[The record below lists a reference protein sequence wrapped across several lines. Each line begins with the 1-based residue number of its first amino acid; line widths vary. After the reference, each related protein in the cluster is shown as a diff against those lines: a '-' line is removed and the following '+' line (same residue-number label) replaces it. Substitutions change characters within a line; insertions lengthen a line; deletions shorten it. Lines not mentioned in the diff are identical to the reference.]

1 MNPRAKIPP
10 KKKSASASALVE
22 KRRLR
27 IPLPRVSKSW
37 IPNAF
42 TLTSLF
48 LGFSSILASIQSI
61 KEIILLGQPERAWEA
76 DPKRY
81 LAYAGILIVS
91 GCILDMLDGIL
102 ARALQVSSEFGKQLD
117 SMADLVTFGIAPGV
131 LFYTVILFAGHSFH
145 DVGGVVIS
153 VPSFIPDHVV
163 NNLFLLKLL
172 AFLFPTCAVIRLAR
186 FNNAPSTPYFVG
198 IPSTFAGGAVAI
210 FLTFNVSIPPVQ
222 GLLIKMGVGE
232 IPFFSAVYNVCYGV
246 FKNFLFLLISYLV
259 LAFGM
264 VSTIRFYKVR
274 YYLNRMSKKG
284 RIVFLVA
291 FAAGGFLFFQY
302 ALLAFALYYF
312 VHSTVKHFYFNK
324 FPEKT
329 RY

>member
-1 MNPRAKIPP
+1 MSPKSPKNTRLS
-10 KKKSASASALVE
+10 KKKPVPVV

-48 LGFSSILASIQSI
+48 LGFSSILASIQSV
-61 KEIILLGQPERAWEA
+61 KEIIYIGQPGHPDASPE
-76 DPKRY
+76 RY

-91 GCILDMLDGIL
+91 GCILDMMDGVL
-102 ARALQVSSEFGKQLD
+102 ARALQVSSEFGKHLD

-131 LFYTVILFAGHSFH
+131 LFYTVLLFAGHSFPS
-145 DVGGVVIS
+145 VGVVIS
-153 VPSFIPDHVV
+153 VAHFIPDAVV
-163 NNLFLLKLL
+163 NNLFLLKVL

-186 FNNAPSTPYFVG
+186 FNNAPSTPYFTG
-198 IPSTFAGGAVAI
+198 IPSTFAGGAVAV

-222 GLLIKMGVGE
+222 GFLIKMGVGE
-232 IPFFSAVYNVCYGV
+232 IPVFTAIYDACYGV
-246 FKNFLFLLISYLV
+246 FKNFLFLLISYLI

-274 YYLNRMSKKG
+274 YYLKRMSRRG
-284 RIVFLVA
+284 RVLFLIG
-291 FAAGGFLFFQY
+291 FAASGLLFFQY
-302 ALLAFALYYF
+302 ALLLFALYYF
-312 VHSTVKHFYFNK
+312 IHSTYKHFYFK
-324 FPEKT
+324 KYPEKAD
-329 RY
+329 Y